1 MSEPSRKELERRAR
15 QLREIV
21 QHWDYPIGSNGYQG
35 SGPPVVVGKGFLE
48 EIAKDFDRL
57 AAKPERERV
66 IGRLCDS
73 NYVAGLTL
81 GWNLGLTE
89 DRERFDAAVNSPALK
104 GDPASTVAHLPN
116 VVVTKQEW

>member
-1 MSEPSRKELERRAR
+1 MSEPSR
-15 QLREIV
+15 
-21 QHWDYPIGSNGYQG
+21 
-35 SGPPVVVGKGFLE
+35 E
-48 EIAKDFDRL
+48 EIDAVAKAIWDAECIAVVDDDMQGWQQMVAKAAIDALDALR
-57 AAKPERERV
+57 AAKPERQRV

-89 DRERFDAAVNSPALK
+89 DRERFDAAVNSRALK